1 VPFSPTLGSQRSGD
15 QPGDGQHPAGVPT
28 ENIATWLLP
37 TDPPAD
43 YPEPI
48 VDHAVERREALNR
61 YAAIKRG

>member
-1 VPFSPTLGSQRSGD
+1 
-15 QPGDGQHPAGVPT
+15 VPT